1 MKVATL
7 SGISDVKCRMAL
19 EPGNRVGIKHTGSV
33 GTKNFTLQSVARD
46 KMIWFMCLLPNQC
59 LVASVKLW

>member
-19 EPGNRVGIKHTGSV
+19 EPGHRVHIAMSGIPVKCNSRCNLLPVIRT
-33 GTKNFTLQSVARD
+33 
-46 KMIWFMCLLPNQC
+46 IWFTCLLLNHHDTKQ
-59 LVASVKLW
+59 VQR